1 MTSIA
6 KTERQHSLNAEELL
20 QSQWTYTG
28 LVVLETESLDRHSQH
43 RVLTRWRDEQG
54 AELCFLLNFI
64 AGEQNNQQ
72 LVMPSSQCCPEIDR
86 RARLLDNYGFEVHRS
101 SRRALQW
108 DLLMHLDLDCVSTDL
123 QKRLFAH

>member
-6 KTERQHSLNAEELL
+6 KTERQQALNAEQLL
-20 QSQWTYTG
+20 QSHWSYTG
-28 LVVLETESLDRHSQH
+28 SVLLETESVDRHSQH

-64 AGEQNNQQ
+64 AAEQNDQQ
-72 LVMPSSQCCPEIDR
+72 MVMPSSQCCPEIDR
-86 RARLLDNYGFEVHRS
+86 RVRLLDNYGFEVHRS

-108 DLLMHLDLDCVSTDL
+108 DLLMHLDLESVSTDL
-123 QKRLFAH
+123 QQRLFTH

>member
-6 KTERQHSLNAEELL
+6 KTERQQSLNAEQLL
-20 QSQWTYTG
+20 KSHWTYDG
-28 LVVLETESLDRHSQH
+28 SVVLESEPFDRHSHH
-43 RVLTRWRDEQG
+43 RVLTRWKDEQG

-86 RARLLDNYGFEVHRS
+86 RARLLDRYGFEVHRS

-108 DLLMHLDLDCVSTDL
+108 DLLMHLDIDSVATDL
-123 QKRLFAH
+123 QQRLFTH

>member
-6 KTERQHSLNAEELL
+6 KTERQQSLNAEQLL
-20 QSQWTYTG
+20 QSRWTYTES
-28 LVVLETESLDRHSQH
+28 LVLETESLDRHAQH

-86 RARLLDNYGFEVHRS
+86 RARLLDRYGFEVHCS

-108 DLLMHLDLDCVSTDL
+108 DLLMHLDLDTVSNDL